1 MRRLGLV
8 GGLVTLALLAPPAAA
23 QSGPVPAADFNEL
36 KREVGKLRDQVH
48 DLQRE
53 LARLKGGP
61 TAPAQVTLAA
71 RLAAAEALNSTTE
84 QQAAFAI
91 LCVDAARAGDAKTAK
106 DILAR
111 LNSTTVAQDQTYKVA
126 LLLAR
131 AGQVEAAVGLAKS
144 LNSTTQSQKA
154 LAKIAK
160 GELDD

>member
-1 MRRLGLV
+1 
-8 GGLVTLALLAPPAAA
+8 
-23 QSGPVPAADFNEL
+23 
-36 KREVGKLRDQVH
+36 
-48 DLQRE
+48 
-53 LARLKGGP
+53 
-61 TAPAQVTLAA
+61 
-71 RLAAAEALNSTTE
+71 
-84 QQAAFAI
+84 
-91 LCVDAARAGDAKTAK
+91 
-106 DILAR
+106 

>member
-1 MRRLGLV
+1 MHRVGLV
-8 GGLVTLALLAPPAAA
+8 GGLVTLALLAAPAAA
-23 QSGPVPAADFNEL
+23 QTGPIQPADFNEL
-36 KREVGKLRDQVH
+36 KVEVRNLRRQVQ

-53 LARLKGGP
+53 VARLEGGSA
-61 TAPAQVTLAA
+61 APAKAALAA

-84 QQAAFAI
+84 QQAAFAA
-91 LCVDAARAGDAKTAK
+91 LCVDAARAGDAKAAK

-111 LNSTTVAQDQTYKVA
+111 LTSTSVAQERTYKVA

-131 AGQVEAAVGLAKS
+131 AGQVEEAVTLAKS